1 MNRRP
6 TTIEIRLDPADLRRW
21 QLLVLDRLA
30 ATPDVDLRLAP
41 TTRRTPRPAGLDLLF
56 SLERLIAR
64 GLPETTADRLD
75 SATLARFA
83 SPQVS
88 ADLVVDLV
96 GDATSCGPEPTLV
109 VRCSGA
115 PPLDGAVAAILAGAT
130 PVATADLCVDGVVRP
145 LARWPLAVED
155 RRSALRSA
163 SLAMGRVAHL
173 VLRAVEAIR
182 AAADPAAAVLPRA
195 EGDDAVPAAAAPL
208 VFFAGAFAGRIADR
222 LTRLVR
228 RPPTWAAAWRVR
240 APGGDPD
247 RPDRDPTPFRRI
259 PDDGARFY
267 ADPFVIEEAGRLHL
281 FCEEF
286 PFATGKGILS
296 RAELGPDGVFGPM
309 RPVLETDC
317 HLSYPFLFRH
327 AGRIWMIPETSGRR
341 TVELWVADPFP
352 DRWTLHSVLLDDVD
366 VGDATLAEIDGT
378 CWMFGASREPGTS
391 SWEAL
396 SLWSA
401 PAPTGPW
408 TAHPANPVVV
418 DVRSARPAGHLFR
431 AAEGW
436 CRPVQ
441 DSARGYGSG
450 LAMATISHI
459 GPDRY
464 QERIARRF
472 ATPPPLL
479 GLHTWN
485 RAPLGERLVE
495 VIDVHVAAAAFGDE
509 RRLDLAPSAS
519 V

>member
-30 ATPDVDLRLAP
+30 ATTDVDLRLAP

-64 GLPETTADRLD
+64 GLSETAADRLD

-208 VFFAGAFAGRIADR
+208 VFFAGALAGRIADR

-228 RPPTWAAAWRVR
+228 RPPTWATAWRVR

-267 ADPFVIEEAGRLHL
+267 ADPFLIEEAGRLHL
-281 FCEEF
+281 FCEEL

-296 RAELGPDGVFGPM
+296 RAELGPDGVLGPM

-327 AGRIWMIPETSGRR
+327 AGRI
-341 TVELWVADPFP
+341 
-352 DRWTLHSVLLDDVD
+352 
-366 VGDATLAEIDGT
+366 
-378 CWMFGASREPGTS
+378 
-391 SWEAL
+391 
-396 SLWSA
+396 
-401 PAPTGPW
+401 
-408 TAHPANPVVV
+408 
-418 DVRSARPAGHLFR
+418 
-431 AAEGW
+431 
-436 CRPVQ
+436 
-441 DSARGYGSG
+441 
-450 LAMATISHI
+450 
-459 GPDRY
+459 
-464 QERIARRF
+464 
-472 ATPPPLL
+472 
-479 GLHTWN
+479 
-485 RAPLGERLVE
+485 
-495 VIDVHVAAAAFGDE
+495 
-509 RRLDLAPSAS
+509 
-519 V
+519 